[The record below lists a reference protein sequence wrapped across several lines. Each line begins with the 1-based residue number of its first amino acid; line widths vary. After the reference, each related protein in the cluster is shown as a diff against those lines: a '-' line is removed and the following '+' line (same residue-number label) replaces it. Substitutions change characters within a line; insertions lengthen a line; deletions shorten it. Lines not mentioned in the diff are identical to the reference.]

1 MVPQKRVVVC
11 GEDGGASIVRQIE
24 RKNFQG
30 VKINLVLRENKKQ
43 LKIKKIMELAKE
55 FIGKKVLVRSYDAG
69 VYFGTLEKVEGE
81 TVLMRTVRN
90 IWRWNG
96 ATCLS
101 QIANDGIKDGRVS
114 QEVGSMILN
123 RVCQI
128 LPLGEK
134 AIKNLEE
141 QPAWKI

>member
-1 MVPQKRVVVC
+1 
-11 GEDGGASIVRQIE
+11 
-24 RKNFQG
+24 
-30 VKINLVLRENKKQ
+30 
-43 LKIKKIMELAKE
+43 MELAKE

-101 QIANDGIKDGRVS
+101 QIANDGIKGGRVS

-128 LPLGEK
+128 LPLGEN

>member
-1 MVPQKRVVVC
+1 
-11 GEDGGASIVRQIE
+11 
-24 RKNFQG
+24 
-30 VKINLVLRENKKQ
+30 
-43 LKIKKIMELAKE
+43 MELAKE

-101 QIANDGIKDGRVS
+101 QIANDGIQGGRVS

-141 QPAWKI
+141 QPTWKI